1 MSKQQILF
9 VDDEPMVLQGLQ
21 RTLRPQRGE
30 WNMVFVESGAQA
42 LEHMAIQPV
51 DVIVSDMLMPM
62 MNGAELLKEVVRRH
76 PATVRMVLSGHA
88 DKELV
93 SQCVGVAHQFIS
105 KPCDPEY
112 LKALVK
118 NACQLAGGLM
128 DVEVKQVIGTID
140 RLPSA
145 PEVYLDLREALAR
158 PEVDARLLGAIIQ
171 RDPGMTAKTLKLV
184 NSPFFGMRKVVA
196 DPQEAVAYL
205 GVEIVRTLVLSKGIF
220 EASSPI
226 PTRIFKVAEVWRHS
240 LAVARVARTIAQLEG
255 LSPAHQREA
264 YAGGLLHDV
273 GVLILASSF
282 LFRLSKQPRP
292 WGPGLFVQKKS
303 ELLLGGLLRRL
314 GLGLGGGLRG
324 LEAHALAGS
333 DLDGGASL
341 GVAAGAGLAALLV
354 EAAELEDRHLAALAD
369 AGVDG
374 AEGVAQ
380 GFVGSALGDFELRRK
395 LVGEVAEG
403 NGIGQG
409 GLLERS
415 ANGRCERVVAG
426 AEEPCSLP
434 NVSDFGP
441 EVFTNFRE
449 FAGPVRP
456 RGQVKQRLRSE
467 SSRFRGEGE
476 GRPPLPTPRQAC
488 FGGERDPS
496 GS

>member
-42 LEHMAIQPV
+42 LEHMAVQPV

-158 PEVDARLLGAIIQ
+158 PEVDARRLGAIIQ
-171 RDPGMTAKTLKLV
+171 RDPGMTAKTRKLV
-184 NSPFFGMRKVVA
+184 NSAFFGMRKVVA

-205 GVEIVRTLVLSKGIF
+205 GVEIVRTLVLSNGIF
-220 EASSPI
+220 EASSPL
-226 PTRIFKVAEVWRHS
+226 PTRIFNVAEVWRHS

-282 LFRLSKQPRP
+282 PDLYDQVAET
-292 WGPGLFVQKKS
+292 VQARTEPLMAAEAWVFGVS
-303 ELLLGGLLRRL
+303 HAEVGAYLLGLWGLPAHLLEIVSLHHQPLAIAGEAFSPALAVHVADVICGGAAGDSVLFGAAEFDPVLLRRPWI
-314 GLGLGGGLRG
+314 RAR
-324 LEAHALAGS
+324 LEAWRA
-333 DLDGGASL
+333 AS
-341 GVAAGAGLAALLV
+341 VAV
-354 EAAELEDRHLAALAD
+354 LE
-369 AGVDG
+369 
-374 AEGVAQ
+374 Q
-380 GFVGSALGDFELRRK
+380 G
-395 LVGEVAEG
+395 
-403 NGIGQG
+403 N
-409 GLLERS
+409 
-415 ANGRCERVVAG
+415 
-426 AEEPCSLP
+426 P
-434 NVSDFGP
+434 
-441 EVFTNFRE
+441 
-449 FAGPVRP
+449 
-456 RGQVKQRLRSE
+456 
-467 SSRFRGEGE
+467 
-476 GRPPLPTPRQAC
+476 
-488 FGGERDPS
+488 
-496 GS
+496 